1 MKKCKQKSR
10 EHAFKNF
17 YTFFPSLTD
26 TSPLLFSVK
35 SSMFSYAWIW
45 NHVSVKSW
53 GWPQG
58 WQLPDTRA
66 AQNWRTPHPRT
77 DKAGKCPVV
86 ARGGGDGRSWVWLM
100 HYIWRAGSLRR
111 AAVFSHVLTIK
122 YQELEANFKWCKVNP
137 TGYDQLKFANNG
149 WREFRH
155 KSEVKFKCGKNDYGS
170 KQNYNIWLNS
180 E

>member
-66 AQNWRTPHPRT
+66 AQNWRTPHPR
-77 DKAGKCPVV
+77 DWQDRQIPRSSP
-86 ARGGGDGRSWVWLM
+86 RGWGWAQLGLTYALHLKTRKLAKGRHLP
-100 HYIWRAGSLRR
+100 
-111 AAVFSHVLTIK
+111 SHVLIIK
-122 YQELEANFKWCKVNP
+122 YQELNAAFKWYKVHP
-137 TGYDQLKFANNG
+137 TGYDQLTFAKNG
-149 WREFRH
+149 WREIGH
-155 KSEVKFKCGKNDYGS
+155 KSEVKSAWKKRL
-170 KQNYNIWLNS
+170 W
-180 E
+180 

>member
-17 YTFFPSLTD
+17 YTFFSSLTD
-26 TSPLLFSVK
+26 TNLLLFSVK

-58 WQLPDTRA
+58 WQMPDTRA
-66 AQNWRTPHPRT
+66 APNWRTPHPLDWQGRQM
-77 DKAGKCPVV
+77 PRSSP
-86 ARGGGDGRSWVWLM
+86 RGRVWLM
-100 HYIWRAGSLRR
+100 HYIWRPGSLRR
-111 AAVFSHVLTIK
+111 TAVFSQVLIIK
-122 YQELEANFKWCKVNP
+122 YQELEATFKWYKSNP
-137 TGYDQLKFANNG
+137 TGYDQLKFAKNG

-155 KSEVKFKCGKNDYGS
+155 KSEVKF
-170 KQNYNIWLNS
+170 
-180 E
+180 